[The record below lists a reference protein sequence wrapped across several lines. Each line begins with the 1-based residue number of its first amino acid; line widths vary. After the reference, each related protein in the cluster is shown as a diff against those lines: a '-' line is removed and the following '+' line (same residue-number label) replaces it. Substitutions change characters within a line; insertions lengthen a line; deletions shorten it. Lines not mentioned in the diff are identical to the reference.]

1 MTNKN
6 SESEFEECNH
16 TDIVPI
22 VNENNNGSNR
32 VFCILCN
39 KVWGEQKTIDEQ
51 AERIKTLEA
60 ENALLK
66 ESNERLE
73 NSLRE
78 FKVFGTDECTECVN
92 EKGRAQIGESYNR
105 ITLFYKPKEHS
116 IHKQN

>member
-1 MTNKN
+1 MTDKN
-6 SESEFEECNH
+6 SENKFEEWC
-16 TDIVPI
+16 
-22 VNENNNGSNR
+22 NNNYW
-32 VFCILCN
+32 LTD
-39 KVWGEQKTIDEQ
+39 KVHKHHARAAWNHQQKTIDEQ

-92 EKGRAQIGESYNR
+92 EKGRAQLGESYNR

>member
-1 MTNKN
+1 MSDCLHNFIDKDDYVWCDKCDTSFTHHEQSFWEQCEKV
-6 SESEFEECNH
+6 
-16 TDIVPI
+16 T
-22 VNENNNGSNR
+22 
-32 VFCILCN
+32 ILEA
-39 KVWGEQKTIDEQ
+39 K
-51 AERIKTLEA
+51 IKTLEA

-92 EKGRAQIGESYNR
+92 EKGRAHLGESYNR

>member
-1 MTNKN
+1 MTDKN
-6 SESEFEECNH
+6 SENKFEEWYEAYKSEDGYNY
-16 TDIVPI
+16 IIPSYKI
-22 VNENNNGSNR
+22 NR
-32 VFCILCN
+32 FTNL
-39 KVWGEQKTIDEQ
+39 QKTIDEQ

-92 EKGRAQIGESYNR
+92 EKGRAQLGESYNR